1 MSRPTARCSASSAS
15 CLRESRS
22 RASACRGADRSDG
35 ASLTSIRRDAV
46 SRLLGDNPAIAE
58 LEREL
63 AQRRDHGLAR
73 TRRIVD
79 SAQGARLSIDGRALL
94 AFASN
99 DYLGL
104 ANAPEVATAARDAI
118 AHWGVGA
125 GASHLIVGHAQPH
138 AALEDALAA
147 YVAPCY
153 GARALTFSSGYLANL
168 AILTALASRND
179 VIFADRL
186 NHACLTDGALL
197 SRAKLERYRHCDVA
211 ALTRAMEAAVGRRR
225 FIVTDAVFSMDGDI
239 APLPELLAL
248 AERYDAWL
256 IVDDAHGLGVL
267 GEKGSGVLSH
277 FGLRSQ
283 RLIYVGTFGK
293 AAGGSG
299 AAIVAHRL
307 VIDWLIQR
315 ARTYIFTTAT
325 PPGIACAV
333 EAALDLIAGEEGAE
347 RRARLDRHIAV
358 WSAHAQRLA
367 ARFGWQWMPSPT
379 AIQPIVIGENAPA
392 LALAAALEREGIRIA
407 AIRPPTV
414 PAGTARLRITLSA
427 AHTDA
432 DIERLAQALE
442 AAGQSLQPAKAA

>member
-1 MSRPTARCSASSAS
+1 MRLLDDLQAGLDAIDAAHLRRVRRTAYSPT
-15 CLRESRS
+15 
-22 RASACRGADRSDG
+22 DRSQRISVPG
-35 ASLTSIRRDAV
+35 EEPRDI
-46 SRLLGDNPAIAE
+46 LGFC
-58 LEREL
+58 
-63 AQRRDHGLAR
+63 G
-73 TRRIVD
+73 
-79 SAQGARLSIDGRALL
+79 
-94 AFASN
+94 N

-104 ANAPEVATAARDAI
+104 A
-118 AHWGVGA
+118 AHPALAEAMTQGTQQYGFGS
-125 GASHLIVGHAQPH
+125 GASHLVSGHSIAHARLEGRMAALQAEHIPEAEALFFCTGYMANLAVVSAMAQAGGIRPADECMIFSDALNHASLIDGARLSRAPIKVYPH
-138 AALEDALAA
+138 VDLAALEALLAA
-147 YVAPCY
+147 S
-153 GARALTFSSGYLANL
+153 T
-168 AILTALASRND
+168 SRN
-179 VIFADRL
+179 
-186 NHACLTDGALL
+186 
-197 SRAKLERYRHCDVA
+197 KL
-211 ALTRAMEAAVGRRR
+211 
-225 FIVTDAVFSMDGDI
+225 IVTDGVFSMDGDI

-267 GEKGSGVLSH
+267 GENGAGVLSH
-277 FGLRSQ
+277 FGLHSQ
-283 RLIYVGTFGK
+283 RIVYVGTFGK

-299 AAIVAHRL
+299 AAIVGHRL
-307 VIDWLIQR
+307 VIDWLVQR

-333 EAALDLIAGEEGAE
+333 EAALDLIASEEGAE

-392 LALAAALEREGIRIA
+392 LELAAALEREGIRIA

>member
-1 MSRPTARCSASSAS
+1 MRLLDDLQAGLDAIDAAHLRRVRRTAYSPT
-15 CLRESRS
+15 
-22 RASACRGADRSDG
+22 DRSQRISVPG
-35 ASLTSIRRDAV
+35 EEPRDI
-46 SRLLGDNPAIAE
+46 LGFC
-58 LEREL
+58 
-63 AQRRDHGLAR
+63 G
-73 TRRIVD
+73 
-79 SAQGARLSIDGRALL
+79 
-94 AFASN
+94 N

-104 ANAPEVATAARDAI
+104 A
-118 AHWGVGA
+118 AHPDLAEAVTQGTQQYGFGS
-125 GASHLIVGHAQPH
+125 GASHLVSGHSIAHARLEARMAALQGEHIPDADALFFCTGYMANLAVVSAMAQAGGIRPADECTIFSDALNHASLIDGARLSRAPIKVYPH
-138 AALEDALAA
+138 VDLAALEALLAA
-147 YVAPCY
+147 S
-153 GARALTFSSGYLANL
+153 T
-168 AILTALASRND
+168 SRN
-179 VIFADRL
+179 
-186 NHACLTDGALL
+186 
-197 SRAKLERYRHCDVA
+197 KL
-211 ALTRAMEAAVGRRR
+211 
-225 FIVTDAVFSMDGDI
+225 IVTDGVFSMDGDI

-267 GEKGSGVLSH
+267 GEKGAGVLSH
-277 FGLRSQ
+277 FGLRSK
-283 RLIYVGTFGK
+283 RLVYVGTFGK

-307 VIDWLIQR
+307 VIDWLVQR

-392 LALAAALEREGIRIA
+392 LELAAALEREGIRIA

>member
-1 MSRPTARCSASSAS
+1 MRLLDDLRAGLDAIDAAHLRRVRRTAYSPT
-15 CLRESRS
+15 
-22 RASACRGADRSDG
+22 DRSQRIDVPG
-35 ASLTSIRRDAV
+35 GPSNELRDI
-46 SRLLGDNPAIAE
+46 LGFC
-58 LEREL
+58 
-63 AQRRDHGLAR
+63 G
-73 TRRIVD
+73 
-79 SAQGARLSIDGRALL
+79 
-94 AFASN
+94 N

-104 ANAPEVATAARDAI
+104 AAHPALAQAVADGARQY
-118 AHWGVGA
+118 GFGS
-125 GASHLIVGHAQPH
+125 GASHLVSGHSITHARLEARLAALQAPHIPEADALFFCTGYMANLAVVSAMAQAGGIRPAEDCTIFSDTLNHASLIDGARLSRAPVKVYPH
-138 AALEDALAA
+138 VDLAALEAQLAA
-147 YVAPCY
+147 S
-153 GARALTFSSGYLANL
+153 T
-168 AILTALASRND
+168 IRN
-179 VIFADRL
+179 
-186 NHACLTDGALL
+186 
-197 SRAKLERYRHCDVA
+197 KL
-211 ALTRAMEAAVGRRR
+211 
-225 FIVTDAVFSMDGDI
+225 IVTDGVFSMDGDI
-239 APLPELLAL
+239 APLPALLAL

-267 GEKGSGVLSH
+267 GADGAGVLSH
-277 FGLRSQ
+277 FGLRSE

-299 AAIVAHRL
+299 AAIVAHRM

-325 PPGIACAV
+325 PPAIACGV

-347 RRARLDRHIAV
+347 RRARLHRHIAT

-392 LALAAALEREGIRIA
+392 LALAAALESEGIRIA

-442 AAGQSLQPAKAA
+442 AAGQSQHTPAKAA

>member
-1 MSRPTARCSASSAS
+1 MRLLDDLQAGLDAIDAAHLRRVRRTAYSPT
-15 CLRESRS
+15 
-22 RASACRGADRSDG
+22 DRSQRISVPG
-35 ASLTSIRRDAV
+35 EEPRDI
-46 SRLLGDNPAIAE
+46 LGFC
-58 LEREL
+58 
-63 AQRRDHGLAR
+63 G
-73 TRRIVD
+73 
-79 SAQGARLSIDGRALL
+79 
-94 AFASN
+94 N

-104 ANAPEVATAARDAI
+104 A
-118 AHWGVGA
+118 AHPALAEAMTQGTQQYGFGS
-125 GASHLIVGHAQPH
+125 GASHLVSGHSIAHARLEARMAALQAEHIPEADALFFCTGYMANLAVVSAMAQAGGIRPAEECTIFSDALNHASLIDGARLSRAPIKVYPH
-138 AALEDALAA
+138 VDLAALEALLAA
-147 YVAPCY
+147 S
-153 GARALTFSSGYLANL
+153 T
-168 AILTALASRND
+168 SRN
-179 VIFADRL
+179 
-186 NHACLTDGALL
+186 
-197 SRAKLERYRHCDVA
+197 KL
-211 ALTRAMEAAVGRRR
+211 
-225 FIVTDAVFSMDGDI
+225 IVTDGVFSMDGDI

-267 GEKGSGVLSH
+267 GENGAGVLSH
-277 FGLRSQ
+277 FGLHSQ
-283 RLIYVGTFGK
+283 RIVYVGTFGK

-299 AAIVAHRL
+299 AAIVGHRL
-307 VIDWLIQR
+307 VIDWLVQR

-333 EAALDLIAGEEGAE
+333 EAALDLIASEEGAE

-392 LALAAALEREGIRIA
+392 LELAAALEREGIRIA

>member
-1 MSRPTARCSASSAS
+1 MRLLDDLQAGLDAIDAAHLRRVRRTAYSPT
-15 CLRESRS
+15 
-22 RASACRGADRSDG
+22 DRSQHISVPG
-35 ASLTSIRRDAV
+35 EAPRDI
-46 SRLLGDNPAIAE
+46 LGFC
-58 LEREL
+58 
-63 AQRRDHGLAR
+63 G
-73 TRRIVD
+73 
-79 SAQGARLSIDGRALL
+79 
-94 AFASN
+94 N

-104 ANAPEVATAARDAI
+104 A
-118 AHWGVGA
+118 AHPALAEAMTRGTQQYGFGS
-125 GASHLIVGHAQPH
+125 GASHLVSGHSIAH
-138 AALEDALAA
+138 ARLEARMAAVQAEHIPEADALFF
-147 YVAPCY
+147 C
-153 GARALTFSSGYLANL
+153 TGYMANL
-168 AILTALASRND
+168 AVVSAMAQAGGIRPADECT
-179 VIFADRL
+179 IFSDAL
-186 NHACLTDGALL
+186 NHASLIDGARL
-197 SRAKLERYRHCDVA
+197 SRAPVKVYPHVDVA
-211 ALTRAMEAAVGRRR
+211 ALEALLAASTSRNKL
-225 FIVTDAVFSMDGDI
+225 IVTDGVFSMDGDI

-267 GEKGSGVLSH
+267 GENGAGVLSH

-307 VIDWLIQR
+307 VIDWLVQR
-315 ARTYIFTTAT
+315 ARTYIFTTAA

-333 EAALDLIAGEEGAE
+333 EAALDLIASEEGDE
-347 RRARLDRHIAV
+347 RRVRLDRHIAV

-367 ARFGWQWMPSPT
+367 ARLGWQWMPSQT

>member
-1 MSRPTARCSASSAS
+1 MRLLDDLQAGLDAIDAAHLRRVRRTAYSPT
-15 CLRESRS
+15 
-22 RASACRGADRSDG
+22 DRSQRISVPG
-35 ASLTSIRRDAV
+35 EEPRDI
-46 SRLLGDNPAIAE
+46 LGFC
-58 LEREL
+58 
-63 AQRRDHGLAR
+63 G
-73 TRRIVD
+73 
-79 SAQGARLSIDGRALL
+79 
-94 AFASN
+94 N

-104 ANAPEVATAARDAI
+104 A
-118 AHWGVGA
+118 AHPALAEAMTQGTQQYGFGS
-125 GASHLIVGHAQPH
+125 GASHLVSGHSIAHARLEARMAALQAAHIPEADALFFCTGYMANLAVVSAMAQAGGIRPADECTIFSDALNHASLIDGARLSRAPIKVYPH
-138 AALEDALAA
+138 VDLAALEALLAA
-147 YVAPCY
+147 S
-153 GARALTFSSGYLANL
+153 T
-168 AILTALASRND
+168 SRN
-179 VIFADRL
+179 
-186 NHACLTDGALL
+186 
-197 SRAKLERYRHCDVA
+197 KL
-211 ALTRAMEAAVGRRR
+211 
-225 FIVTDAVFSMDGDI
+225 IVTDGVFSMDGDI

-267 GEKGSGVLSH
+267 GENGAGVLSH
-277 FGLRSQ
+277 FGLHSQ
-283 RLIYVGTFGK
+283 RIVYVGTFGK

-299 AAIVAHRL
+299 AAIVGHRL
-307 VIDWLIQR
+307 VIDWLVQR

-333 EAALDLIAGEEGAE
+333 EAALDLIASEEGAE

-392 LALAAALEREGIRIA
+392 LELAAALEREGIRIA

>member
-1 MSRPTARCSASSAS
+1 VPGRDALPGPGSRCRRSRECRAIRWTARPAEDCTIF
-15 CLRESRS
+15 
-22 RASACRGADRSDG
+22 SDTLNH
-35 ASLTSIRRDAV
+35 ASLID
-46 SRLLGDNPAIAE
+46 
-58 LEREL
+58 
-63 AQRRDHGLAR
+63 
-73 TRRIVD
+73 
-79 SAQGARLSIDGRALL
+79 GARLSRAPVKV
-94 AFASN
+94 
-99 DYLGL
+99 Y
-104 ANAPEVATAARDAI
+104 
-118 AHWGVGA
+118 
-125 GASHLIVGHAQPH
+125 PH
-138 AALEDALAA
+138 VDLAALEAQLAA
-147 YVAPCY
+147 S
-153 GARALTFSSGYLANL
+153 T
-168 AILTALASRND
+168 SRN
-179 VIFADRL
+179 
-186 NHACLTDGALL
+186 
-197 SRAKLERYRHCDVA
+197 KL
-211 ALTRAMEAAVGRRR
+211 
-225 FIVTDAVFSMDGDI
+225 IVTDGVFSMDGDI
-239 APLPELLAL
+239 APLPALLAL

-267 GEKGSGVLSH
+267 GADGAGVLSH
-277 FGLRSQ
+277 FGLRSE

-299 AAIVAHRL
+299 AAIVAHRM

-325 PPGIACAV
+325 PPAIACGV

-347 RRARLDRHIAV
+347 RRARLHRHIAT

-392 LALAAALEREGIRIA
+392 LALAAALESEGIRIA

-442 AAGQSLQPAKAA
+442 AAGQSQHTPAKAA

>member
-1 MSRPTARCSASSAS
+1 MRLLDDLQAGLDAIDAAHLRRVRRTAYSPT
-15 CLRESRS
+15 
-22 RASACRGADRSDG
+22 DRSQRISVPG
-35 ASLTSIRRDAV
+35 EEPRDI
-46 SRLLGDNPAIAE
+46 LGFC
-58 LEREL
+58 
-63 AQRRDHGLAR
+63 G
-73 TRRIVD
+73 
-79 SAQGARLSIDGRALL
+79 
-94 AFASN
+94 N

-104 ANAPEVATAARDAI
+104 A
-118 AHWGVGA
+118 AHPALAEAVTQGTQQYGFGS
-125 GASHLIVGHAQPH
+125 GASHLVSGHSIAHARLEARMAALQAEHIPEADALFFCTGYMANLAVVSAMAQAGGIRPADECTIFSDALNHASLIDGARLSRAPIKVYPH
-138 AALEDALAA
+138 VDLAALEALLAA
-147 YVAPCY
+147 S
-153 GARALTFSSGYLANL
+153 T
-168 AILTALASRND
+168 SRN
-179 VIFADRL
+179 
-186 NHACLTDGALL
+186 
-197 SRAKLERYRHCDVA
+197 KL
-211 ALTRAMEAAVGRRR
+211 
-225 FIVTDAVFSMDGDI
+225 IVTDGVFSMDGDI

-267 GEKGSGVLSH
+267 GEKGAGVLSH
-277 FGLRSQ
+277 FGLRSK
-283 RLIYVGTFGK
+283 RLVYVGTFGK

-307 VIDWLIQR
+307 VIDWLVQR

-333 EAALDLIAGEEGAE
+333 EGALELIASEEGAE

-392 LALAAALEREGIRIA
+392 LELAAALEREGIRIA

>member
-1 MSRPTARCSASSAS
+1 MRLLDDLQAGLDAIDAAHLRRVRRTAYSPT
-15 CLRESRS
+15 
-22 RASACRGADRSDG
+22 DRSQRISVPG
-35 ASLTSIRRDAV
+35 EEPRDI
-46 SRLLGDNPAIAE
+46 LGFC
-58 LEREL
+58 
-63 AQRRDHGLAR
+63 G
-73 TRRIVD
+73 
-79 SAQGARLSIDGRALL
+79 
-94 AFASN
+94 N

-104 ANAPEVATAARDAI
+104 A
-118 AHWGVGA
+118 AHPALAEAVTQGTQQYGFGS
-125 GASHLIVGHAQPH
+125 GASHLVSGHSIAHARLEARMAALQGEHIPDADALFFCTGYMANLAVVSAMAQAGGIRPADECTIFSDALNHASLIDGARLSRAPIKVYPH
-138 AALEDALAA
+138 VDLAALEALLAA
-147 YVAPCY
+147 S
-153 GARALTFSSGYLANL
+153 T
-168 AILTALASRND
+168 SRN
-179 VIFADRL
+179 
-186 NHACLTDGALL
+186 
-197 SRAKLERYRHCDVA
+197 KL
-211 ALTRAMEAAVGRRR
+211 
-225 FIVTDAVFSMDGDI
+225 IVTDGVFSMDGDI

-267 GEKGSGVLSH
+267 GEKGAGVLSH
-277 FGLRSQ
+277 FGLRSK
-283 RLIYVGTFGK
+283 RLVYVGTFGK

-307 VIDWLIQR
+307 VIDWLVQR

-367 ARFGWQWMPSPT
+367 VRFGWQWMPSPT

-392 LALAAALEREGIRIA
+392 LELAAALEREGIRIA

>member
-1 MSRPTARCSASSAS
+1 MRLLDDLQAGLAAIDAAHLRRVRRTAYSPT
-15 CLRESRS
+15 
-22 RASACRGADRSDG
+22 DRSQRISVPG
-35 ASLTSIRRDAV
+35 EEPRDI
-46 SRLLGDNPAIAE
+46 LGFC
-58 LEREL
+58 
-63 AQRRDHGLAR
+63 G
-73 TRRIVD
+73 
-79 SAQGARLSIDGRALL
+79 
-94 AFASN
+94 N

-104 ANAPEVATAARDAI
+104 A
-118 AHWGVGA
+118 AHPALAEAVTQGTQQYGFGS
-125 GASHLIVGHAQPH
+125 GASHLVSGHSIAHAQLEARMAALQAEHIPDADALFFCTGYMANLAVVSAMAQAGGIRPADECTIFSDALNHASLIDGARLSRAPIKVYPH
-138 AALEDALAA
+138 VDLAALEALLAA
-147 YVAPCY
+147 S
-153 GARALTFSSGYLANL
+153 T
-168 AILTALASRND
+168 SRN
-179 VIFADRL
+179 
-186 NHACLTDGALL
+186 
-197 SRAKLERYRHCDVA
+197 KL
-211 ALTRAMEAAVGRRR
+211 
-225 FIVTDAVFSMDGDI
+225 IVTDGVFSMDGDI
-239 APLPELLAL
+239 VPLPELLAL

-267 GEKGSGVLSH
+267 GEKGAGVLSH
-277 FGLRSQ
+277 FGLRSK
-283 RLIYVGTFGK
+283 RLVYVGTFGK

-307 VIDWLIQR
+307 VIDWLVQR

-414 PAGTARLRITLSA
+414 PVGTARLRITLSA

>member
-1 MSRPTARCSASSAS
+1 MRLLDDLQAGLDAIDAAHLRRVRRTAYSPT
-15 CLRESRS
+15 
-22 RASACRGADRSDG
+22 DRSQRISVPG
-35 ASLTSIRRDAV
+35 EEPRDI
-46 SRLLGDNPAIAE
+46 LGFC
-58 LEREL
+58 
-63 AQRRDHGLAR
+63 G
-73 TRRIVD
+73 
-79 SAQGARLSIDGRALL
+79 
-94 AFASN
+94 N

-104 ANAPEVATAARDAI
+104 A
-118 AHWGVGA
+118 AHPALAEAVTQGTQQYGFGS
-125 GASHLIVGHAQPH
+125 GASHLVSGHSIAHARLEARMAALQGEHIPDADALFFCTGYMANLAVVSAMAQAGGIRPADECTIFSDALNHASLIDGARLSRAPIKVYPH
-138 AALEDALAA
+138 VDLAALEALLAA
-147 YVAPCY
+147 S
-153 GARALTFSSGYLANL
+153 T
-168 AILTALASRND
+168 SRN
-179 VIFADRL
+179 
-186 NHACLTDGALL
+186 
-197 SRAKLERYRHCDVA
+197 KL
-211 ALTRAMEAAVGRRR
+211 
-225 FIVTDAVFSMDGDI
+225 IVTDGVFSMDGDI

-267 GEKGSGVLSH
+267 GEKGAGVLSH
-277 FGLRSQ
+277 FGLRSK
-283 RLIYVGTFGK
+283 RLVYVGTFGK

-307 VIDWLIQR
+307 VIDWLVQR

-333 EAALDLIAGEEGAE
+333 EAALELIASEEGAE

-367 ARFGWQWMPSPT
+367 ARLGWQWMPSPT

-392 LALAAALEREGIRIA
+392 LELAAALEREGIRIA

>member
-1 MSRPTARCSASSAS
+1 MRLLDDLQAGLDAIDAAHLRRVRRTAYSPT
-15 CLRESRS
+15 
-22 RASACRGADRSDG
+22 DRSQRISVPGGLPDEW
-35 ASLTSIRRDAV
+35 RDI
-46 SRLLGDNPAIAE
+46 LGFC
-58 LEREL
+58 
-63 AQRRDHGLAR
+63 G
-73 TRRIVD
+73 
-79 SAQGARLSIDGRALL
+79 
-94 AFASN
+94 N

-104 ANAPEVATAARDAI
+104 A
-118 AHWGVGA
+118 AHPALAEAMAQGTQQYGFGS
-125 GASHLIVGHAQPH
+125 GASHLVSGHSIAHARLEARMAALQAPHIPEADALFFCTGYMANLAVVSALAQAGSIRPAEECTIFSDALNHASLIDGARLSRAPVKVYPH
-138 AALEDALAA
+138 VDLAALEALLAA
-147 YVAPCY
+147 S
-153 GARALTFSSGYLANL
+153 T
-168 AILTALASRND
+168 SRN
-179 VIFADRL
+179 
-186 NHACLTDGALL
+186 
-197 SRAKLERYRHCDVA
+197 KL
-211 ALTRAMEAAVGRRR
+211 
-225 FIVTDAVFSMDGDI
+225 IVTDGVFSMDGDI

-267 GEKGSGVLSH
+267 GADGSGVLSH
-277 FGLRSQ
+277 FGLRSE
-283 RLIYVGTFGK
+283 RIVYVGTFGK

-392 LALAAALEREGIRIA
+392 LALAVALEREGIRIA

-442 AAGQSLQPAKAA
+442 AAGASWQPAPQPAKAA

>member
-1 MSRPTARCSASSAS
+1 MRLLDDLQAGLDAIDAAHLRRVRRTAYSPT
-15 CLRESRS
+15 
-22 RASACRGADRSDG
+22 DRSQRISVPG
-35 ASLTSIRRDAV
+35 EEPRDI
-46 SRLLGDNPAIAE
+46 LGFC
-58 LEREL
+58 
-63 AQRRDHGLAR
+63 G
-73 TRRIVD
+73 
-79 SAQGARLSIDGRALL
+79 
-94 AFASN
+94 N

-104 ANAPEVATAARDAI
+104 A
-118 AHWGVGA
+118 AHPALAEAMTQGTQQYGFGS
-125 GASHLIVGHAQPH
+125 GASHLVSGHSIAHARLEARMAALQAEHIPEADALFFCTGYMANLAVVSAMAQAGGIRPAEECTIFSDALNHASLIDGARLSRAPIKVYPH
-138 AALEDALAA
+138 VDLAALEALLAA
-147 YVAPCY
+147 S
-153 GARALTFSSGYLANL
+153 T
-168 AILTALASRND
+168 SRN
-179 VIFADRL
+179 
-186 NHACLTDGALL
+186 
-197 SRAKLERYRHCDVA
+197 KL
-211 ALTRAMEAAVGRRR
+211 
-225 FIVTDAVFSMDGDI
+225 IVTDGVFSMDGDI
-239 APLPELLAL
+239 APLSELLAL

-267 GEKGSGVLSH
+267 GESGAGVLSH

-283 RLIYVGTFGK
+283 RIIYVGTFGK

-299 AAIVAHRL
+299 AAIVGHRL
-307 VIDWLIQR
+307 VIDWLVQR

-333 EAALDLIAGEEGAE
+333 EAALDLIASEEGAE

-392 LALAAALEREGIRIA
+392 LELAAALEREGIRIA

>member
-1 MSRPTARCSASSAS
+1 MRLLDDLHAGLDAIDAAHLRRVRRTAYSPT
-15 CLRESRS
+15 
-22 RASACRGADRSDG
+22 DRSQRISVPG
-35 ASLTSIRRDAV
+35 EEPRDI
-46 SRLLGDNPAIAE
+46 LGFC
-58 LEREL
+58 
-63 AQRRDHGLAR
+63 G
-73 TRRIVD
+73 
-79 SAQGARLSIDGRALL
+79 
-94 AFASN
+94 N

-104 ANAPEVATAARDAI
+104 A
-118 AHWGVGA
+118 AHPALAEAVTHGTQQYGFGS
-125 GASHLIVGHAQPH
+125 GASHLVSGHSIAHARLEARMAALQGEHIPDADALFFCTGYMANLAVVSAMAQAGGIRPADECTIFSDALNHASLIDGARLSRAPIKVYPH
-138 AALEDALAA
+138 VDLAALEALLAA
-147 YVAPCY
+147 S
-153 GARALTFSSGYLANL
+153 T
-168 AILTALASRND
+168 SRN
-179 VIFADRL
+179 
-186 NHACLTDGALL
+186 
-197 SRAKLERYRHCDVA
+197 KL
-211 ALTRAMEAAVGRRR
+211 
-225 FIVTDAVFSMDGDI
+225 IVTDGVFSMDGDI

-267 GEKGSGVLSH
+267 GEKGAGVLSH
-277 FGLRSQ
+277 FGLRSK
-283 RLIYVGTFGK
+283 RLVYVGTFGK
-293 AAGGSG
+293 GAGGSG

-307 VIDWLIQR
+307 VIDWLVQR

-333 EAALDLIAGEEGAE
+333 EAALELIASEEGAE

-392 LALAAALEREGIRIA
+392 LELAAALEREGIRIA

>member
-1 MSRPTARCSASSAS
+1 MRLLDDLQAGLDAIDAAHLRRVRRTAYSPT
-15 CLRESRS
+15 
-22 RASACRGADRSDG
+22 DRSQRISVPG
-35 ASLTSIRRDAV
+35 EEPRDI
-46 SRLLGDNPAIAE
+46 LGFC
-58 LEREL
+58 
-63 AQRRDHGLAR
+63 G
-73 TRRIVD
+73 
-79 SAQGARLSIDGRALL
+79 
-94 AFASN
+94 N

-104 ANAPEVATAARDAI
+104 A
-118 AHWGVGA
+118 AHPALAEAVTHGTQQYGFGS
-125 GASHLIVGHAQPH
+125 GASHLVSGHSIAHARLEARMAALQGEHIPDADALFFCTGYMANLAVVSAMAQAGGIRPADECTIFSDALNHASLIDGARLSRAPIKVYPH
-138 AALEDALAA
+138 VDLAALEALLAA
-147 YVAPCY
+147 S
-153 GARALTFSSGYLANL
+153 T
-168 AILTALASRND
+168 SRN
-179 VIFADRL
+179 
-186 NHACLTDGALL
+186 
-197 SRAKLERYRHCDVA
+197 KL
-211 ALTRAMEAAVGRRR
+211 
-225 FIVTDAVFSMDGDI
+225 IVTDGVFSMDGDI

-267 GEKGSGVLSH
+267 GEKGAGVLSH
-277 FGLRSQ
+277 FGLRSK
-283 RLIYVGTFGK
+283 RLVYVGTFGK

-307 VIDWLIQR
+307 VIDWLVQR

-333 EAALDLIAGEEGAE
+333 EAALELIASEEGAE

-392 LALAAALEREGIRIA
+392 LELAAALEREGIRIA

>member
-1 MSRPTARCSASSAS
+1 MRLLDDLQAGLDAIDAAHLRRVRRTAYSPT
-15 CLRESRS
+15 
-22 RASACRGADRSDG
+22 DRSQRISVPG
-35 ASLTSIRRDAV
+35 EEPRDI
-46 SRLLGDNPAIAE
+46 LGFC
-58 LEREL
+58 
-63 AQRRDHGLAR
+63 G
-73 TRRIVD
+73 
-79 SAQGARLSIDGRALL
+79 
-94 AFASN
+94 N

-104 ANAPEVATAARDAI
+104 A
-118 AHWGVGA
+118 AHPALAEAVTQGTQQYGFGS
-125 GASHLIVGHAQPH
+125 GASHLVSGHSIAHARLEARMAALQGEHIPDADALFFCTGYMANLAVVSAMAQAGGIRPADECTIFSDALNHASLIDGARLSRAPIKVYPH
-138 AALEDALAA
+138 VDLAALEALLAA
-147 YVAPCY
+147 S
-153 GARALTFSSGYLANL
+153 T
-168 AILTALASRND
+168 SRN
-179 VIFADRL
+179 
-186 NHACLTDGALL
+186 
-197 SRAKLERYRHCDVA
+197 KL
-211 ALTRAMEAAVGRRR
+211 
-225 FIVTDAVFSMDGDI
+225 IVTDGVFSMDGDI

-267 GEKGSGVLSH
+267 GEKGAGVLSH
-277 FGLRSQ
+277 FGLRSK
-283 RLIYVGTFGK
+283 RLVYVGTFGK

-307 VIDWLIQR
+307 VIDWLVQR

-333 EAALDLIAGEEGAE
+333 EAALELIASEEGAE

-392 LALAAALEREGIRIA
+392 LELAAALEREGIRIA

>member
-1 MSRPTARCSASSAS
+1 MRLLDDLQAGLDAIDAAHLRRVRRTAYTPT
-15 CLRESRS
+15 
-22 RASACRGADRSDG
+22 DRSQRISVPGGEPCD
-35 ASLTSIRRDAV
+35 I
-46 SRLLGDNPAIAE
+46 LGFC
-58 LEREL
+58 
-63 AQRRDHGLAR
+63 G
-73 TRRIVD
+73 
-79 SAQGARLSIDGRALL
+79 
-94 AFASN
+94 N

-104 ANAPEVATAARDAI
+104 AAHPALAEAVVHGARQY
-118 AHWGVGA
+118 GFGS
-125 GASHLIVGHAQPH
+125 GASHLVSGHSVAHAQLEARMAALQAAHIPDADALFFCTGYMANLAVVSAMAQAGGIRPAEDCTIFSDALNHASLIDGARLSRAPVKVYPH
-138 AALEDALAA
+138 VDMAALEALLAA
-147 YVAPCY
+147 S
-153 GARALTFSSGYLANL
+153 T
-168 AILTALASRND
+168 SRN
-179 VIFADRL
+179 
-186 NHACLTDGALL
+186 
-197 SRAKLERYRHCDVA
+197 KL
-211 ALTRAMEAAVGRRR
+211 
-225 FIVTDAVFSMDGDI
+225 IVTDGVFSMDGDI
-239 APLPELLAL
+239 APLPALLAL

-267 GEKGSGVLSH
+267 GKDGAGVLSH
-277 FGLRSQ
+277 FGLRSE
-283 RLIYVGTFGK
+283 RIMYVGTFGK

-307 VIDWLIQR
+307 AIDWLVQR

-333 EAALDLIAGEEGAE
+333 EAALDLIAGEEGAT
-347 RRARLDRHIAV
+347 RRAVLNRHIAV

-414 PAGTARLRITLSA
+414 PVGTARLRITLSA

-432 DIERLAQALE
+432 DIERLALALE

>member
-1 MSRPTARCSASSAS
+1 MRLLDDLQAGLDAIDAAHLRRVRRTAYSPT
-15 CLRESRS
+15 
-22 RASACRGADRSDG
+22 DRSQRISVPG
-35 ASLTSIRRDAV
+35 EEPRDI
-46 SRLLGDNPAIAE
+46 LGFC
-58 LEREL
+58 
-63 AQRRDHGLAR
+63 G
-73 TRRIVD
+73 
-79 SAQGARLSIDGRALL
+79 
-94 AFASN
+94 N

-104 ANAPEVATAARDAI
+104 A
-118 AHWGVGA
+118 AHPALAEAVTHGTQQYGFGS
-125 GASHLIVGHAQPH
+125 GASHLVSGHSIAHARLEARMAALQGEHIPDADALFFCTGYMANLAVVSAMAQAGGIRPADECTIFSDALNHASLIDGARLSRAPIKVYPH
-138 AALEDALAA
+138 VDLAALEALLAA
-147 YVAPCY
+147 S
-153 GARALTFSSGYLANL
+153 T
-168 AILTALASRND
+168 SRN
-179 VIFADRL
+179 
-186 NHACLTDGALL
+186 
-197 SRAKLERYRHCDVA
+197 KL
-211 ALTRAMEAAVGRRR
+211 
-225 FIVTDAVFSMDGDI
+225 IVTDGVFSMDGDI

-267 GEKGSGVLSH
+267 GEKGAGVLSH
-277 FGLRSQ
+277 FGLRSK
-283 RLIYVGTFGK
+283 RLVYVGTFGK

-307 VIDWLIQR
+307 VIDWLVQR

-392 LALAAALEREGIRIA
+392 LELAAALEREGIRIA

>member
-1 MSRPTARCSASSAS
+1 MQLLDDLQAGLDAIDAAHLRRVRRTAYSPT
-15 CLRESRS
+15 
-22 RASACRGADRSDG
+22 DRSQRISVPG
-35 ASLTSIRRDAV
+35 EEPRDI
-46 SRLLGDNPAIAE
+46 LGFC
-58 LEREL
+58 
-63 AQRRDHGLAR
+63 G
-73 TRRIVD
+73 
-79 SAQGARLSIDGRALL
+79 
-94 AFASN
+94 N

-104 ANAPEVATAARDAI
+104 A
-118 AHWGVGA
+118 AHPALAEAVTQGTQQYGFGS
-125 GASHLIVGHAQPH
+125 GASHLVSGHSIAHARLEARMAALQGEHIPDADALFFCTGYMANLAVVSAMAQAGGIRPADECTIFSDALNHASLIDGARLSRAPIKVYPH
-138 AALEDALAA
+138 VDLAALEALLAA
-147 YVAPCY
+147 S
-153 GARALTFSSGYLANL
+153 T
-168 AILTALASRND
+168 SRN
-179 VIFADRL
+179 
-186 NHACLTDGALL
+186 
-197 SRAKLERYRHCDVA
+197 KL
-211 ALTRAMEAAVGRRR
+211 
-225 FIVTDAVFSMDGDI
+225 IVTDGVFSMDGDI

-267 GEKGSGVLSH
+267 GEKGAGVLSH
-277 FGLRSQ
+277 FGLRSK
-283 RLIYVGTFGK
+283 RLVYVGTFGK

-307 VIDWLIQR
+307 VIDWLVQR

-333 EAALDLIAGEEGAE
+333 EAALELIASEEGAE

-392 LALAAALEREGIRIA
+392 LELAAALEREGIRIA